1 MPTVDRQNPLTFP
14 VRIFDALTITTD
26 PKTGEV
32 RHEGDFVEFHRKASD
47 PLPRTLDEAKAL
59 LRKQVGKDAAL
70 RAIVDKDRP
79 GKSPAR
85 ALAEAVRE
93 VAAHAKGAAWK
104 AEAKVR
110 DVKGGSVVAVEAK
123 PVDVKPAVGDGTV
136 SEVSKAVGDGTK
148 AEVIPTSEESP
159 K

>member
-1 MPTVDRQNPLTFP
+1 MPIPDQPI
-14 VRIFDALTITTD
+14 RIFDTLTITTD
-26 PKTGEV
+26 PVTGAV
-32 RHEGDFVEFHRKASD
+32 THSGDYVEFFRKASE
-47 PLPRTLDEAKAL
+47 PKPTTIEEARLL
-59 LRKQVGKDAAL
+59 LRRQVGKDATL

-79 GKSPAR
+79 GKNPTA

>member
-123 PVDVKPAVGDGTV
+123 PVEEAPIDEKPVDAAHAIEVK
-136 SEVSKAVGDGTK
+136 
-148 AEVIPTSEESP
+148 PTSEESP

>member
-1 MPTVDRQNPLTFP
+1 MPIPDQPI
-14 VRIFDALTITTD
+14 RIFDTLTITTD
-26 PKTGEV
+26 PVTGAV
-32 RHEGDFVEFHRKASD
+32 THSGDYVEFFRKASE
-47 PLPRTLDEAKAL
+47 PKPTTIEEARLL
-59 LRKQVGKDAAL
+59 LRRQVGKDATL

-79 GKSPAR
+79 GKNPTA

-123 PVDVKPAVGDGTV
+123 PVEEAPIDEKPVDAAHAIEVK
-136 SEVSKAVGDGTK
+136 
-148 AEVIPTSEESP
+148 PTSEESP

>member
-1 MPTVDRQNPLTFP
+1 MPIPDQPI
-14 VRIFDALTITTD
+14 RIFDTLTITTD
-26 PKTGEV
+26 PVTGAV
-32 RHEGDFVEFHRKASD
+32 THSGDYVEFFRKASE
-47 PLPRTLDEAKAL
+47 PKPATIEEARLL
-59 LRKQVGKDAAL
+59 LRKQVGKDATL